1 MAELEKLDN
10 ADAMANRLAELNVL
24 KSIEAVKQNPTVA
37 KAIKERGL
45 TIHGVIYDV
54 PTGQLRQ
61 LEDKKE
67 DGDSIHR
74 G

>member
-1 MAELEKLDN
+1 MVELEKLDS
-10 ADAMANRLAELNVL
+10 ADAKANRLAELNVFQ
-24 KSIEAVKQNPTVA
+24 SIEAVKQNPTVA

-45 TIHGVIYDV
+45 TIHGIIYDV

-61 LEDKKE
+61 LEEKKVE
-67 DGDSIHR
+67 VESIHR

>member
-1 MAELEKLDN
+1 MAELEKLDS

-24 KSIEAVKQNPTVA
+24 QSIEAIKENRTVV

-54 PTGQLRQ
+54 PAAQLR
-61 LEDKKE
+61 LL
-67 DGDSIHR
+67 
-74 G
+74 